1 MATVLTIF
9 LRIDIPNFVQACR
22 YDTAAPEGSDGMI
35 FTRPGRCRYGIPSH
49 TVPLRALV
57 LFIFDTDRIVSL
69 VCGAGSMKRSSLHL
83 SVRPSVCPVDRQQH
97 RLLAGLLLSAVR
109 AAYQLQVPSSNGT
122 AARRSAANA
131 GSATFTCLQ
140 CSDAAVSWRLKE
152 QESPVSNK
160 GSKCRLWAFTVLETE
175 VFKYNF

>member
-1 MATVLTIF
+1 
-9 LRIDIPNFVQACR
+9 
-22 YDTAAPEGSDGMI
+22 MI

-69 VCGAGSMKRSSLHL
+69 VCGAGSMKRSSLYL

-131 GSATFTCLQ
+131 GSVTRSHSFSVLMPLSVGISRSRNLQ
-140 CSDAAVSWRLKE
+140 CPIKAQNVDYGRSQFWKRKFS
-152 QESPVSNK
+152 STT
-160 GSKCRLWAFTVLETE
+160 SKIFISQKKLCCVFCRNL
-175 VFKYNF
+175 YS